1 MAEKYQR
8 IYNLLVESRE
18 LGTALKLTNN
28 LKEGLTIEFDV
39 DRGIYG
45 GFGTLN
51 LNIYNLSRSSR
62 SYVFQDTWDRDV
74 NSVRTVAL
82 EAGYQF
88 LGLSTIFIGHIQ
100 QAYSYRKQSDIIT
113 NIQAIDGGLLSS
125 TAEIHETLQKGT
137 MRSEV
142 VRRLVSKIGLKEGKI
157 DIEDV
162 PFEVGFQLD
171 GNAFKLLKTY
181 AGRDREVWITDGE
194 VNVMKTS
201 QALKGTVRKISAENG
216 LLNVPQHKGGSLVL
230 DMVFEPR
237 LTIGQVVEVESTIA
251 PEFNGQYK
259 IIGLK
264 HKGIISSTQAGQAT
278 TTVELL
284 SGSRTYSVVSTGSLI

>member
-8 IYNLLVESRE
+8 IYNLLIESKD
-18 LGTALKLTNN
+18 LGNALKITNN
-28 LKEGLTIEFDV
+28 FKDGLAIEFDI

-45 GFGTLN
+45 GFGTMN

-62 SYVFQDTWDRDV
+62 SYVFQDTWDRNVDT
-74 NSVRTVAL
+74 VRTVSL

-88 LGLSTIFIGHIQ
+88 LGLSTIFLGHIQ
-100 QAYSYRKQSDIIT
+100 QAYSYRKNADIIT
-113 NIQAIDGGLLSS
+113 NVQAIDGGLLSS
-125 TAEIHETLQKGT
+125 EAEIHETFEKGT

-142 VRRLVSKIGLKEGKI
+142 IRHLVSKIGLKEGKI
-157 DIEDV
+157 SIEDV
-162 PFEVGFQLD
+162 PFEVGFLLD
-171 GNAFKLLKTY
+171 GNCFKLLKTY
-181 AGRDREVWITDGE
+181 AGRDREVWVSDGE
-194 VNVMKTS
+194 LNILKTS
-201 QALKGTVRKISAENG
+201 ETLKGIVSKINAQTG
-216 LLNVPQHKGGSLVL
+216 MLNVPRHTGGSLVL

-237 LTIGQVVEVESTIA
+237 LRIGQIVDVESVIS

-264 HKGIISSTQAGQAT
+264 HKGLISSTQAGQAI

-284 SGSRTYSVVSTGSLI
+284 SGHRVYKTVGTGSLL